1 MIDYFLGAKH
11 CAECFTRVCLFH
23 PFNNP
28 YWVFTDEET
37 DWERLTNLSL
47 VYSEWWIGAGITKHF
62 WAREEK
68 KKIFYKE
75 DSAYCDPFLC
85 RVKQPQGRLKPLRRE
100 REHRSKAWWLME
112 KKNP

>member
-37 DWERLTNLSL
+37 D
-47 VYSEWWIGAGITKHF
+47 
-62 WAREEK
+62 
-68 KKIFYKE
+68 
-75 DSAYCDPFLC
+75 
-85 RVKQPQGRLKPLRRE
+85 
-100 REHRSKAWWLME
+100 
-112 KKNP
+112 